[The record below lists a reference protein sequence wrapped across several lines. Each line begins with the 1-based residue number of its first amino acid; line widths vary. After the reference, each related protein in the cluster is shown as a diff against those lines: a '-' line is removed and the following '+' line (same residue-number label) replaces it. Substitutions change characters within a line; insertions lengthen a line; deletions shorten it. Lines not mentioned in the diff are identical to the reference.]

1 MKRMQ
6 RTLLFTGLAA
16 FSLSLLLLIPATTV
30 LPLLTK
36 SGAITSGLSGTIWAG
51 SARTLNA
58 GPLRFDQLRW
68 QVEPWRL
75 LRGELGAHIEAR
87 LPDGF
92 FSGHVSHSLGG
103 RLVIRDIEA
112 AAPLQVLSPGMA
124 SLTGNSQLSI
134 RMQQIAW
141 LDGWVETAIGTVQLS
156 QVVLPIPVLA
166 GRTPPGNYVLSFDS
180 ESLAAGTLLSG
191 KVADGGGPLE
201 ISGVLNLTPPRNY
214 ELSATVK
221 ARDTAP
227 PELVNILKSAGP
239 RAPDGGREFSLAG
252 SF

>member
-1 MKRMQ
+1 MTRMY
-6 RTLLFTGLAA
+6 RTLLFTGLA
-16 FSLSLLLLIPATTV
+16 SLGLSLLLLIPARTL
-30 LPLLTK
+30 LPLLIK
-36 SGAITSGLSGTIWAG
+36 SGAVTSGLDGTVWSG

-68 QVEPWRL
+68 RFEPWRL
-75 LRGELGAHIEAR
+75 LRGELGARIEGR

-92 FSGHVSHSLGG
+92 FSGHVARSLGG

-141 LDGWVETAIGTVQLS
+141 LDGWVETAIGTIQLS

-166 GRTPPGNYVLSFDS
+166 GRTP
-180 ESLAAGTLLSG
+180 E
-191 KVADGGGPLE
+191 
-201 ISGVLNLTPPRNY
+201 R
-214 ELSATVK
+214 
-221 ARDTAP
+221 
-227 PELVNILKSAGP
+227 KSVV
-239 RAPDGGREFSLAG
+239 
-252 SF
+252 